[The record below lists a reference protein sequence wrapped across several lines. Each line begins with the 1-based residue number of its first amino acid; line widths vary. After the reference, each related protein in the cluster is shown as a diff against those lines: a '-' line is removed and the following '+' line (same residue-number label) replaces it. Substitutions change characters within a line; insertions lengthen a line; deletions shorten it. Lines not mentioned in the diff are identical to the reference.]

1 MLNCPTTCAGALD
14 NVNAELEK
22 LSAKI
27 DAVEKEIGDTMV
39 ELRTAR
45 ENGDAG
51 EVGRQSKRE
60 EALRDK
66 EKLLL
71 EERRALREGSARKAE
86 AEASVRKAEL
96 EVQLSSARDA
106 TGEKLG
112 E

>member
-1 MLNCPTTCAGALD
+1 MGRRSWATDSCMLNCPTTCAGALD

-71 EERRALREGSARKAE
+71 EERRALRERGLPAPGALPQAPPSAP
-86 AEASVRKAEL
+86 
-96 EVQLSSARDA
+96 
-106 TGEKLG
+106 GNF
-112 E
+112 